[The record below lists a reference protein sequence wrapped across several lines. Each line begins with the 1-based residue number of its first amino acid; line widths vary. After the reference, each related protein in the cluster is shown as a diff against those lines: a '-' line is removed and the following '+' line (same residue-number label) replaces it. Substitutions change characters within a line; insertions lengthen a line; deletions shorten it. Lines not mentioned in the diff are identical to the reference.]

1 MNRVVAAS
9 VVGALA
15 AVVVT
20 GCGSD
25 DSGKSG
31 SDTGTV
37 TVYAAASLKQ
47 VFTDLAEQFEAD
59 HPGAKVQFSFAG
71 SSDLAAQINQGAPAD
86 VFAAA
91 DPVTM
96 DTAVKGGRITEAT
109 QNFATNVLTIVTAPG
124 NPKHIAGLRD
134 LTQPGLQ
141 LVVCAAP
148 VPCGRAT
155 KKVTDAAGVAL
166 KPVSEEQSVTDVLT
180 KVTSGQADAGVV
192 YVTDA
197 ASAGAKVA
205 TVSMPESAAAV
216 NTYPIAVLKDSKQ
229 EKLAHEFEGLV
240 TGPKGRAAL
249 QGAGFGAP

>member
-1 MNRVVAAS
+1 MGAV
-9 VVGALA
+9 ALA
-15 AVVVT
+15 
-20 GCGSD
+20 GCGAAD
-25 DSGKSG
+25 KS
-31 SDTGTV
+31 SSETV
-37 TVYAAASLKQ
+37 TVFAAASLKG
-47 VFTDLAEQFEAD
+47 VFTDLGRQFEAD
-59 HPGAKVQFSFAG
+59 HPGVNVQFSFAG

-96 DTAVKGGRITEAT
+96 ETAVKGGRITEAT
-109 QNFATNVLTIVTAPG
+109 RNFANNVLTIVTAPG
-124 NPKHIAGLRD
+124 NPKHLAGLGD

-155 KKVTDAAGVAL
+155 KKITDAAGIAL
-166 KPVSEEQSVTDVLT
+166 KPVSEEAAVTDVLT
-180 KVTSGQADAGVV
+180 KVTTGQADAGLV

-197 ASAGAKVA
+197 TSAGAKVS
-205 TVSMPESAAAV
+205 TVAFPEAAAAV
-216 NTYPIAVLKDSKQ
+216 NTYPIAVLRDTPHGAS
-229 EKLAHEFEGLV
+229 AHAFEDLV